1 LQNEPTVTALLE
13 KNPFADKPPLYV
25 RALYYDYTFA
35 SREERAE
42 GLWWHRQFLTTY
54 FPVVRLTSNDPSR

>member
-1 LQNEPTVTALLE
+1 LE
-13 KNPFADKPPLYV
+13 KNPFADKPPRYV

-54 FPVVRLTSNDPSR
+54 FPVVRLTSNNPSR